1 MATIDYGAGVTAV
14 DSDYL
19 RPGLAA
25 IHLLIEEGRAAVID
39 TATQSASPLV
49 LAALAQRGVAPE
61 QVDFIILTHIHLDHA
76 GGAGVL
82 MRKCPNARLT
92 VHPRGVAHMV
102 DPSKLVEGVSD
113 VYGPQRTKEMYGEL
127 LPVELG
133 RIVPTPDG
141 TTLQLAGRTLRFYE
155 TPGHARHHV
164 AVQDE
169 KTGWVFAG
177 DTFGLSYRELDEN
190 GRQFLFPTTSPV
202 HFDPAAYHRSIDC
215 VARLASEA
223 VYITHFSRIER
234 PLERAQILH
243 RLVDAH
249 AQLALGLRDSGARRP
264 ALLQEAVERLF
275 LEEARRFGSRLS
287 EEKLLEVYGMDVELN
302 AQGLDVWLDRLPVPA

>member
-1 MATIDYGAGVTAV
+1 MVTIDYGAGVTAV